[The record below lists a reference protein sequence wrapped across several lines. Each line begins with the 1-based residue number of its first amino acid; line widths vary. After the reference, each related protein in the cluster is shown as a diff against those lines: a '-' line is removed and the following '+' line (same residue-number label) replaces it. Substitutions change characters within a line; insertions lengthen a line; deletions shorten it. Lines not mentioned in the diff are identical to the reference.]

1 MSRRHNTDDIDR
13 AVKEIISIRQ
23 PSTGEDL
30 VDIVTKEMSLSREEA
45 IDSMLRLEARN
56 EIQFRPVEDQP
67 PTGLVEYLSS
77 PRSLWYRGVNA
88 LSLTAVLSTFIT
100 PSLGQ
105 LIIIRYVAG
114 SIFLMFLPGFCITK
128 IIYLGEEIGNLK
140 LVAMSLGISVSV
152 VSLIGMALNYTP
164 WGISTTALTF
174 TVFLLVLALS
184 SICATRELEN
194 LNT

>member
-67 PTGLVEYLSS
+67 PTGLV
-77 PRSLWYRGVNA
+77 VNA

-100 PSLGQ
+100 PSLSQ